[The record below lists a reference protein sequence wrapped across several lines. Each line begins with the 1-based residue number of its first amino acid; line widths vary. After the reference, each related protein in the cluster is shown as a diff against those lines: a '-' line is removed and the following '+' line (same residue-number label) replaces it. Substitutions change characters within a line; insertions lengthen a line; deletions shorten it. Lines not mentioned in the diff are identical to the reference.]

1 MSKGFDLSNLN
12 QNIQSFRQ
20 ENESLAG
27 DNITL
32 NFELPDGGKLSGTFK
47 AGQDVEWA
55 KDFISKQINCN
66 INDITLFFNGKSV
79 PEILSFVDVAGLENG
94 STVQVQIKQ

>member
-27 DNITL
+27 DNITVIELIL
-32 NFELPDGGKLSGTFK
+32 NFME
-47 AGQDVEWA
+47 
-55 KDFISKQINCN
+55 
-66 INDITLFFNGKSV
+66 
-79 PEILSFVDVAGLENG
+79 
-94 STVQVQIKQ
+94 

>member
-27 DNITL
+27 DNITVTPFLPNL
-32 NFELPDGGKLSGTFK
+32 NE
-47 AGQDVEWA
+47 
-55 KDFISKQINCN
+55 
-66 INDITLFFNGKSV
+66 
-79 PEILSFVDVAGLENG
+79 
-94 STVQVQIKQ
+94 